1 MNKYRVT
8 KSSTSLYTFDVEA
21 ESESEAIQLASSG
34 RGTLVGQGD
43 LWSAVLTEQGEAFRP
58 AGFGAYLR
66 RISSSQADAETI
78 ANRCSAAGMNW
89 VSLMVEANDGYIV
102 PAASRKM
109 YSDAFRA
116 LGIQVGVW
124 SIPGNGRASTV
135 EGSIAAAR
143 TLTDAAKE
151 IGSTIVM
158 IDVEAPYKGKSA
170 QLNALVSEVI
180 HTSPDLSTIGVAS
193 YPVPSLHADLDWSA
207 FEPCDWGSPM
217 FYASAQ
223 DPSLVSKGFSEWLTY
238 VPTLVPSLDGW
249 NGSGASGAERFRQ
262 DILNVCGPVPANVP
276 GAIIWSEAQMDDA
289 KRAVT
294 REMGAEYGWP
304 RGGV

>member
-21 ESESEAIQLASSG
+21 GSESEAIQLASSG
-34 RGTLVGQGD
+34 IGTLVGQGD
-43 LWSAVLTEQGEAFRP
+43 LWSAVLTEQGESFRP

-66 RISSSQADAETI
+66 RISDNQADAESV
-78 ANRCSAAGMNW
+78 AKRCVAAGMNW

-102 PAASRKM
+102 PAAARKT
-109 YSDAFRA
+109 YSDAFMDR
-116 LGIQVGVW
+116 GIQVGVW
-124 SIPGNGRASTV
+124 SFPGSGRAETV
-135 EGSIAAAR
+135 EGSVAAAK

-158 IDVEAPYKGKSA
+158 IDVEAPYKGKST
-170 QLNALVSEVI
+170 QLKALVSEVI
-180 HTSPDLSTIGVAS
+180 NTAPYLSTIGVTS
-193 YPVPSLHADLDWSA
+193 YPVPSFHADLDWSA

-217 FYASAQ
+217 FYTSAQ
-223 DPSLVSKGFSEWLTY
+223 DPSLVSKGFSEWLSY
-238 VPTLVPSLDGW
+238 VPALVPSLDGW
-249 NGSGASGAERFRQ
+249 GGSGADGAQRFKQ

-304 RGGV
+304 RGGA